1 MIRLVQPMVKI
12 RRLLTVLGTGGLF
25 VGAACLADD
34 IQNRRFLETLPRDR
48 RALLSENLD
57 RFNRLS
63 SDEQTAIRRLDK
75 EIAEIASSNPVEQAR
90 YRALLHHYHLWF
102 QELTDEQR
110 TSLFAISDF
119 DERFRLAQKLRRA
132 ETSGPKRGG
141 PRIAKIRIGEFGII
155 PPFEAAFLLKVWQAL
170 PPEKRAEIEKKS
182 IPKLREELRSQA
194 KKLSVALEAFTPEQ
208 EKTLDEKLE
217 NDDEFKPFVDQMIRN
232 HEKAVRE
239 GKVQKKADTP
249 QKRYERPFAEFL
261 YFEENRPHLVDP
273 TRLTRF
279 GESCPEW
286 FHSTIDSLS
295 ADDAR
300 DYLTIL
306 YRLIYPLPT
315 EMPESTKPTKSPIE
329 PASKKAL

>member
-1 MIRLVQPMVKI
+1 M
-12 RRLLTVLGTGGLF
+12 RRWTAVVGTAGLF

-57 RFNRLS
+57 RFDRLS
-63 SDEQTAIRRLDK
+63 AAEQTAIRRLDK
-75 EIAEIASSNPVEQAR
+75 EIGEVAATNPVEQAR

-110 TSLFAISDF
+110 AGLLATSDF

-132 ETSGPKRGG
+132 ESSGPKRGG

-155 PPFEAAFLLKVWQAL
+155 PPFEAAFSLKVWQAL
-170 PPEKRAEIEKKS
+170 PPEKRAEIEKKP
-182 IPKLREELRSQA
+182 IPKLREELRAQA
-194 KKLSVALEAFTPEQ
+194 KKLSIGFEAFTAEQ
-208 EKTLDEKLE
+208 EKTYDEKLE
-217 NDDEFKPFVDQMIRN
+217 KDDEFKPFVDALIRN
-232 HEKAVRE
+232 HEKAIRD
-239 GKVQKKADTP
+239 GKVPKKADAP

-261 YFEENRPHLVDP
+261 FFEENRPHPVDP

-300 DYLTIL
+300 DYLTIV

-315 EMPESTKPTKSPIE
+315 EMPESTKPTKSSAE
-329 PASKKAL
+329 PASKKAP